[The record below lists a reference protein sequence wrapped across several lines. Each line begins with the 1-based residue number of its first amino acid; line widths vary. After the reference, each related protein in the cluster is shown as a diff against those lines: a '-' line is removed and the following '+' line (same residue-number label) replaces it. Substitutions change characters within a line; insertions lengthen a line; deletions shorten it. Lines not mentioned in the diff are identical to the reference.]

1 MNFKKPASVTYF
13 YRKPRPTGNISI
25 EFLFDQIRE
34 GVSQD
39 FKSQKAV
46 STFYSNGFFKRLYNT
61 VEAAFRQGDINHVI
75 GDVHFLTI
83 FMKKNKTVLTI
94 HDCVFMNHPSKWAR
108 MIFRLFWLKLP
119 INHSRIVTVVSQ
131 STKDEILK
139 HVDCPPQKIRLIPNF
154 ISDAFQ
160 PVEKEFNTHKPV
172 ILHIGTAPNKNLERL
187 AEAVKN
193 IKCQLIIIGQLTNEH
208 VLLLHKNNVE
218 YKNFYNLSLQELVE
232 QYNNCDLLAFVST
245 YEGFGMPILEA
256 QVVGRPVITANISS
270 MPSVASNG
278 ACFVDPFN
286 VHSIEQGIMKVIE
299 SPAYREELIQNG
311 KLNASKYSLLSTTRQ
326 YENIY
331 NEILN

>member
-1 MNFKKPASVTYF
+1 
-13 YRKPRPTGNISI
+13 
-25 EFLFDQIRE
+25 
-34 GVSQD
+34 
-39 FKSQKAV
+39 
-46 STFYSNGFFKRLYNT
+46 
-61 VEAAFRQGDINHVI
+61 
-75 GDVHFLTI
+75 
-83 FMKKNKTVLTI
+83 
-94 HDCVFMNHPSKWAR
+94 
-108 MIFRLFWLKLP
+108 
-119 INHSRIVTVVSQ
+119 

-187 AEAVKN
+187 VEAVKN

-270 MPSVASNG
+270 
-278 ACFVDPFN
+278 
-286 VHSIEQGIMKVIE
+286 
-299 SPAYREELIQNG
+299 
-311 KLNASKYSLLSTTRQ
+311 
-326 YENIY
+326 
-331 NEILN
+331 